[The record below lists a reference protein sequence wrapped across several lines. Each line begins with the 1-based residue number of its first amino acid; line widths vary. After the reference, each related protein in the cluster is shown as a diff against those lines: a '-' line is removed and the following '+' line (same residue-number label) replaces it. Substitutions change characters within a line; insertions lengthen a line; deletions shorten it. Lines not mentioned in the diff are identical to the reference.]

1 MSFKNSRKLTQCL
14 LSNQCSP
21 TENYLLPPA
30 ASKNTYSR
38 FKIAVRFFS
47 LIFDRGRIYLS
58 TIKNY
63 LNVAPKLGS
72 KFDQN
77 IFVKNGQK

>member
-1 MSFKNSRKLTQCL
+1 MFIVQSVLSDRKLFF
-14 LSNQCSP
+14 SARGI
-21 TENYLLPPA
+21 EKYLL
-30 ASKNTYSR
+30 
-38 FKIAVRFFS
+38 AVQNRGKVFS

-77 IFVKNGQK
+77 IFIKIGQK

>member
-21 TENYLLPPA
+21 TENYFLPPA
-30 ASKNTYSR
+30 ASKYLL
-38 FKIAVRFFS
+38 AVQNRGKVFS